1 MGAMFCT
8 IIPRLSCGNKDVLV
22 YSLCDGLK
30 KEHNSQRTDLCLPR
44 GKGEGVGYTGSL
56 GLVEAN
62 YFI

>member
-30 KEHNSQRTDLCLPR
+30 RTQFTENRLVLAK
-44 GKGEGVGYTGSL
+44 GKGREWDTLGVWG
-56 GLVEAN
+56 
-62 YFI
+62 